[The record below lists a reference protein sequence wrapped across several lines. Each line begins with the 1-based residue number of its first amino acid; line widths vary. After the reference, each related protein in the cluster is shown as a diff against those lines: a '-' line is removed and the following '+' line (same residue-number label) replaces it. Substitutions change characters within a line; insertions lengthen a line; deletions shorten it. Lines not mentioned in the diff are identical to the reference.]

1 MSSWLRVLLF
11 GFVAAFGVLA
21 AFLFVK
27 GELKAAVGACSPVAL
42 AAPLLLEAW
51 RPGKY
56 VLRKPADGS
65 PDNLFTRLRQFRIDH
80 PGVDGAL
87 ISWGLTALA
96 LTLVGALLLRLIRAF
111 SSW

>member
-1 MSSWLRVLLF
+1 MSSWLRVLVF
-11 GFVAAFGVLA
+11 GFVAAFGILA
-21 AFLFVK
+21 ALLVVK
-27 GELKAAVGACSPVAL
+27 GELKAAVGACIPAAL

-65 PDNLFTRLRQFRIDH
+65 PDNLFTRLKQFRVDH
-80 PGVDGAL
+80 PGIDGFL
-87 ISWGLTALA
+87 ISWGFTVLA
-96 LTLVGALLLRLIRAF
+96 LTLLGASLLSLIRAF

>member
-27 GELKAAVGACSPVAL
+27 GELKAAVGACIPVAL
-42 AAPLLLEAW
+42 AAPLLLESW

-56 VLRKPADGS
+56 ELRKPADGS
-65 PDNLFTRLRQFRIDH
+65 PDTLFTRLRQFRIDH

-96 LTLVGALLLRLIRAF
+96 LTLVGA
-111 SSW
+111 